1 MRFIIGLFEVVSN
14 GLSLLAG
21 AVVVAIAGTLLALAV
36 FSPAPGERP
45 AMDNIAWSEDAGL
58 GDRAVATGVVA
69 IADWEVT
76 DLKFISFA
84 EGEVPLTGEKLE
96 MVGIDGKW
104 YFGE

>member
-1 MRFIIGLFEVVSN
+1 MRFIVSAVEMVSN
-14 GLSLLAG
+14 GLLSLS
-21 AVVVAIAGTLLALAV
+21 LALAIAIGGTLV
-36 FSPAPGERP
+36 ALATFSPAPGERP
-45 AMDNIAWSEDAGL
+45 AMGNIAWSEDAGL
-58 GDRAVATGVVA
+58 SDRAVATGVVA